1 MAKAQDFDR
10 VKLSKVSKGCVN
22 FELFNSWDGTK
33 KIGSKIRIIGLK

>member
-22 FELFNSWDGTK
+22 FELFNSWGGK
-33 KIGSKIRIIGLK
+33 KNLSWKIRIRGLK